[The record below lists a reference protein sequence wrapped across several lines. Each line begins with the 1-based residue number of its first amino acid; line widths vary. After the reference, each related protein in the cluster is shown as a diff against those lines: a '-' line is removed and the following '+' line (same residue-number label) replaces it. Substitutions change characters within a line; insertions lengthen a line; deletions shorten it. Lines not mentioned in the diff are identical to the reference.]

1 MIQTVII
8 DDEEKS
14 RKLLRNLLAEYCK
27 DIEVVEMADSVK
39 SGIEAIRQFKPD
51 LVFLDIVMPNA
62 NGFDLLDKI
71 NEVNFEL
78 IFTTAY
84 NQYAIRAIRV
94 CALDYLLKPIDVE
107 ELQVAVE
114 RAQQRISAKMNQ
126 NIDERLNAFI
136 SNLKSIEKQPQKIG
150 IPTQHGVKF
159 YSINQI
165 YFCKAEG
172 NYTTVYLEGKEK
184 IELVCKTLKEF
195 DELLAEFNFIRTHR
209 SYLVNL
215 SHIKEY
221 RRADS
226 GEADGEGGCLVAE
239 NNLKI
244 PVSRDKRKL
253 VLERI
258 GRPF

>member
-1 MIQTVII
+1 MIRTVII

-14 RKLLRNLLAEYCK
+14 CKLLRNLLVEYCK
-27 DIEVVEMADSVK
+27 NIEVVEMADSVK

-51 LVFLDIVMPNA
+51 LVFLDIVMPNE
-62 NGFDLLDKI
+62 NGFELLSKI
-71 NEVNFEL
+71 NEVTFEL
-78 IFTTAY
+78 IFTTAH

-107 ELQVAVE
+107 ELQISVE
-114 RAQQRISAKMNQ
+114 RAQQRISTKKDQ
-126 NIDERLNAFI
+126 NIDERLHTFI
-136 SNLKSIEKQPQKIG
+136 SNLRSIEKQPQKIG

-159 YSINQI
+159 YAINQI

-226 GEADGEGGCLVAE
+226 GETDGEGGFLVAE
-239 NNLKI
+239 NNLRI

>member
-1 MIQTVII
+1 VIQTIII
-8 DDEEKS
+8 DDEEKG

-27 DIEVVEMADSVK
+27 NIAVVEMADSVK
-39 SGIEAIRQFKPD
+39 SGVEAIRQFKPD

-62 NGFDLLDKI
+62 NGFELLDKI

-94 CALDYLLKPIDVE
+94 CALDYLLKPIDIE
-107 ELQVAVE
+107 ELQVSVE
-114 RAQQRISAKMNQ
+114 RAQQRISAKRDQ
-126 NIDERLNAFI
+126 NIDERLHTFI
-136 SNLKSIEKQPQKIG
+136 SNLKSVEKQPQKIG

-165 YFCKAEG
+165 HFCKAEG
-172 NYTTVYLEGKEK
+172 NYTTVYLQGKEK
-184 IELVCKTLKEF
+184 VELVCKTLKEF

-221 RRADS
+221 RRGDS
-226 GEADGEGGCLVAE
+226 GETDGEGGCLVAA